1 MTLPAKQREHLPT
14 SAFGIQKGANA
25 RSYPLDTA
33 GRARNALA
41 RMQQSERKGGKP
53 NTTPAE
59 RAEIK
64 RNVARKY
71 PSIKQSK

>member
-1 MTLPAKQREHLPT
+1 MALPAKRRDALPNSEFGLPKSRE
-14 SAFGIQKGANA
+14 
-25 RSYPLDTA
+25 YPLDTR

-41 RMQQSERKGGKP
+41 RAAQKSSKTGKP

-71 PSIKQSK
+71 PGIKQAK